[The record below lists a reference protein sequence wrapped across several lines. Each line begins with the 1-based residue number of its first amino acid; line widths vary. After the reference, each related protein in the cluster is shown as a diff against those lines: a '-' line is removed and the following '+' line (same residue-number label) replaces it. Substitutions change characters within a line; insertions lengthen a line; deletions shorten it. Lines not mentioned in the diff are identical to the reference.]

1 MNIQDQSINAI
12 DFTQKLAKYI
22 VNANTK
28 TLNKDDTGCWV
39 TGINIYYHTDDTTV
53 TVDFASN
60 DANIK
65 TFTCKYKL

>member
-1 MNIQDQSINAI
+1 MNIQDQSTHAI

-28 TLNKDDTGCWV
+28 TLNKDDKGCWV
-39 TGINIYYHTDDTTV
+39 TGINIYYHTDYTTV

>member
-28 TLNKDDTGCWV
+28 TLNEDGKGCWV
-39 TGINIYYHTDDTTV
+39 TGINIYYGTHDTTV
-53 TVDFASN
+53 TVDFASS
-60 DANIK
+60 DTNIK